1 VLYDSSL
8 PLEGMSSHRFGVGE
22 QPVSGEVSH
31 FDYVIEAQDVGT
43 RSGPK
48 AQISANS
55 RAGVVEVFRD
65 TAPSFR
71 VQAVIERSSPVREG
85 RPLFTKTAPPFQEVV
100 TRQASVVS
108 RSGRAPFGGSRCTLV
123 ISPAYAE
130 GHTCRVT
137 LRCQN
142 RLVYGAATQGYNH
155 CLLDG
160 GEPVSF
166 VDPNPTPAS
175 GDPQLQADLKENTAT
190 LSDAQP
196 NGSSYLVQFSLT
208 R

>member
-1 VLYDSSL
+1 
-8 PLEGMSSHRFGVGE
+8 
-22 QPVSGEVSH
+22 
-31 FDYVIEAQDVGT
+31 VIEAQDVGT

-48 AQISANS
+48 AQLSANS

-71 VQAVIERSSPVREG
+71 VQAVIERSSQVREG
-85 RPLFTKTAPPFQEVV
+85 RPLFTKTVPPFTHLV
-100 TRQASVVS
+100 TRHASVVS
-108 RSGRAPFGGSRCTLV
+108 KSGRVPFSGSRCTLV

-130 GHTCRVT
+130 GNTCRVT

-142 RLVYGAATQGYNH
+142 KLVYGAATQGYNH
-155 CLLDG
+155 CLMEA
-160 GEPVSF
+160 GEPASF
-166 VDPNPTPAS
+166 VDSNPTPAS
-175 GDPQLQADLKENTAT
+175 GDPQLQADLKESTAT

-196 NGSSYLVQFSLT
+196 NGSSYLVQFALT